1 MTDAGDDGMAEVR
14 PGESSGRGVALAVR
28 PTPRVRPV
36 VGQSYWQIALARLR
50 RHRVAMFG
58 GCTIL
63 VLVATAVLSPW
74 IAPYA
79 PTHIDLTNRMSLPSW
94 RHPLGTDELGH
105 DVLTRLL
112 YAGRVSLTVGFSAA
126 LASAL
131 VGTLVGLVSGFY
143 GGWLDNVLMRF
154 VDIMLSIPD
163 LPILII
169 LARYFGGSLLGI
181 ILVITAFGWMGT
193 ARLVR
198 GEVLK
203 LKRTD
208 FVEAAR
214 ALGASNARIM
224 LRHLVPNTLA
234 PVIVAATLA
243 VGGAIL
249 TEAALSYLGFG
260 IQPPTPSWGNML
272 QNAQDFIWR
281 TPLLAFW
288 PGLMIFLTVLCFNFF
303 GDGLRDAFDPRLKP

>member
-1 MTDAGDDGMAEVR
+1 MAGG
-14 PGESSGRGVALAVR
+14 GV
-28 PTPRVRPV
+28 
-36 VGQSYWQIALARLR
+36 IA
-50 RHRVAMFG
+50 
-58 GCTIL
+58 
-63 VLVATAVLSPW
+63 VLVAASFLSPW

-79 PTHIDLTNRMSLPSW
+79 PTHIDLANRMSPPSW
-94 RHPLGTDELGH
+94 KHPLGTDELGH

-112 YAGRVSLTVGFSAA
+112 YAGRVSLLVGFSAA
-126 LASAL
+126 VASAL
-131 VGTLVGLVSGFY
+131 LGTLVGLISGFY
-143 GGWLDNVLMRF
+143 GGWLDNLLMRF
-154 VDIMLSIPD
+154 VDVMLSIPD

-181 ILVITAFGWMGT
+181 VAVITAFGWMGT

-198 GEVLK
+198 GEVLR
-203 LKRTD
+203 LKNTD

-214 ALGASNARIM
+214 ALGASPARIM
-224 LRHLVPNTLA
+224 GRHLVPNALA

-288 PGLMIFLTVLCFNFF
+288 PGLMIFLTVLAFNFF
-303 GDGLRDAFDPRLKP
+303 GDGLRDALDPRLRTR

>member
-1 MTDAGDDGMAEVR
+1 MRGKVASSRGPGDVSVRAGGL
-14 PGESSGRGVALAVR
+14 GRGGEARA
-28 PTPRVRPV
+28 PA
-36 VGQSYWQIALARLR
+36 GQSYGQIALRRLR
-50 RHRVAMFG
+50 RHRLAMAG
-58 GCTIL
+58 AVVVL
-63 VLVATAVLSPW
+63 VLVAASVLSPW
-74 IAPYA
+74 IAPYP
-79 PTHIDLTNRMSLPSW
+79 PTHIDLANRMSPPSW
-94 RHPLGTDELGH
+94 KHPLGTDELGH

-112 YAGRVSLTVGFSAA
+112 YAGRVSLSVGFSAA

-131 VGTLVGLVSGFY
+131 VGTVVGMVSGFY
-143 GGWLDNVLMRF
+143 GGWLDNLLMRF

-169 LARYFGGSLLGI
+169 LARYFGGSLVGI
-181 ILVITAFGWMGT
+181 VAVITVFGWMGT

-203 LKRTD
+203 LKNTD

-224 LRHLVPNTLA
+224 VRHLVPNALA

-303 GDGLRDAFDPRLKP
+303 GDGLRDALDPRLRT